1 MAAITNTYT
10 TDLSKRNRE
19 TLSDLISII
28 TADET
33 PLLTL
38 IGEESVEGIK
48 PEWNLDALASPDT
61 ANKFAQGDQYTYNA
75 ITPTTRV
82 GNYTQI
88 LRKSFIVSK
97 TQEKVSKAGPKSD
110 FNREKLKKGQE
121 LRIDLEV
128 IAASNQASVAPSGAT
143 AGQMGGLRAWIA
155 TNDDMG
161 ATGASGGYSTGT
173 GLVVAAT
180 NGTQRAFTKTLM
192 DGVIQSAYVAGGN
205 PTTLM
210 VSPYNKKVFSTFMAD
225 ANVIA
230 NRSAVSG
237 KEQARIYA
245 AADEYLS
252 DFGLI
257 TVMPNRQ
264 WARAGA
270 SLARNAFL
278 LEPGK
283 LAMGVLR
290 PIAED
295 PEVVTNADAKGG
307 VLITEQT
314 LIVKNEA
321 ALAVIA
327 DLFGLT
333 ASS

>member
-1 MAAITNTYT
+1 MAAISNTHT

-19 TLSDLISII
+19 TLDDMISII

-38 IGEESVEGIK
+38 IGSETVEGIK
-48 PEWNLDALASPDT
+48 PEWNLDALANPDT
-61 ANKFAQGDQYTYNA
+61 ANAFAQGDQYSYNA

-88 LRKSFIVSK
+88 LRKSFIVAK
-97 TQEKVSKAGPKSD
+97 TQEAVKKAGAKSD

-121 LRIDLEV
+121 IRIDLEV

-143 AGQMGGLRAWIA
+143 AGKLGGLRAWVA
-155 TNDDMG
+155 SNDDMG
-161 ATGASGGYSTGT
+161 ATGASGGYNTGT
-173 GLVVAAT
+173 GLVTAAT
-180 NGTQRAFTKTLM
+180 NGTQRAFTKALM
-192 DGVIQSAYVAGGN
+192 DNNIQAVYQAGGN

-210 VSPYNKKVFSTFMAD
+210 VSPYNKRVFSTFMSD
-225 ANVIA
+225 ANVVA
-230 NRSAVSG
+230 NRGKVEG

-270 SLARNAFL
+270 AAARNAFL

-295 PEVVTNADAKGG
+295 TDVVPNADAKAG

-321 ALAVIA
+321 ALGVIA

-333 ASS
+333 AST